1 MANPASVVQQVQTV
15 RLPGTSMQTAPGAQG
30 DSPAPE
36 LHRSAAASG
45 PAS

>member
-15 RLPGTSMQTAPGAQG
+15 RLPGTSMQTAPGAHG
-30 DSPAPE
+30 DEPAPE
-36 LHRSAAASG
+36 VHNSAAVSG